1 MAMKLIDEAMIA
13 GARQVQA
20 CQLMGIDARTLRR
33 WQKQLLA
40 SQEVQDQRK
49 TAAAG
54 RVPANKLSETE
65 KERII
70 EVCNLPEYKSLPPSQ
85 IVPMLADKGEYI
97 VSESSFYRILSAVN
111 QVNRR
116 GRAQMPKNSMKPK
129 GYNATGPNQV
139 WSWDISVPQQAAG
152 EMRDYGPSSSACRC
166 W

>member
-1 MAMKLIDEAMIA
+1 MHAHYGVGKNSYL
-13 GARQVQA
+13 
-20 CQLMGIDARTLRR
+20 LLRKCR
-33 WQKQLLA
+33 INAKQRRLVECLPT
-40 SQEVQDQRK
+40 SSVKQRK
-49 TAAAG
+49 S
-54 RVPANKLSETE
+54 LSETE